1 MDTFDELDVLIYT
14 YITATPVGIAIV
26 QAVEPDAFGRLAA
39 LDARGWLA
47 FLFLAIM
54 VLGLS
59 MIMFFAVLKSLPV
72 TVALASTYMTPVFGV
87 MLAML
92 LLGERLTPVN
102 LLGSGMVLA
111 ATVLV
116 MRYDAGTD
124 RQPAGGG

>member
-1 MDTFDELDVLIYT
+1 
-14 YITATPVGIAIV
+14 
-26 QAVEPDAFGRLAA
+26 
-39 LDARGWLA
+39 
-47 FLFLAIM
+47 
-54 VLGLS
+54 
-59 MIMFFAVLKSLPV
+59 LKSLPV

>member
-1 MDTFDELDVLIYT
+1 
-14 YITATPVGIAIV
+14 
-26 QAVEPDAFGRLAA
+26 
-39 LDARGWLA
+39 
-47 FLFLAIM
+47 
-54 VLGLS
+54 
-59 MIMFFAVLKSLPV
+59 
-72 TVALASTYMTPVFGV
+72 MTPVFGV

-116 MRYDAGTD
+116 MRYDAGAD